1 MEKILQDTNI
11 PIQFATE
18 CETIALTVDSSMCM
32 PIGESIFSAIGS
44 ILRLKKRK
52 DKRVGITFRDVDSN
66 LLLGAIVGYQ
76 GSDDEEEAKEEVK
89 EEVKETKKGKGK
101 GKSKAKSKEDK
112 KEEKE
117 EESNDSGNWYLQFT
131 LDEEELKGDD
141 IEILPSSSPDF
152 IDAVYKVLIT
162 EFRYRISEGVQVS
175 TNMFS
180 IMDAFIKTLLHWLD
194 QNADAKEEVTV
205 KLENYFEATVA
216 IEDEEKVIAILPLG
230 SLKRAIK
237 SDIDLEK

>member
-1 MEKILQDTNI
+1 MEKLIQDTNI

-32 PIGESIFSAIGS
+32 PIGESIFSAIGT

-89 EEVKETKKGKGK
+89 ETKKGKGK
-101 GKSKAKSKEDK
+101 GKSKGKSKEDK
-112 KEEKE
+112 KEDKKE

-131 LDEEELKGDD
+131 LDEEEFKGDD
-141 IEILPSSSPDF
+141 IEIVPSSSPDF
-152 IDAVYKVLIT
+152 IDAVYKQLVT
-162 EFRYRISEGVQVS
+162 EFSYRISEGVQVN

-180 IMDAFIKTLLHWLD
+180 IIDTFIKTLLNWLD

-205 KLENYFEATVA
+205 TLENYFEATVA

>member
-32 PIGESIFSAIGS
+32 PIGESIFSAIGT

-76 GSDDEEEAKEEVK
+76 GSDEEEEIK

>member
-32 PIGESIFSAIGS
+32 PIGESIFSAIGTV
-44 ILRLKKRK
+44 LRLKKRK

-76 GSDDEEEAKEEVK
+76 GSDEEEEA
-89 EEVKETKKGKGK
+89 KETKKGKGK
-101 GKSKAKSKEDK
+101 SKSKGKSKEDK
-112 KEEKE
+112 KEEIKE
-117 EESNDSGNWYLQFT
+117 EESDDSGNWYLQFT
-131 LDEEELKGDD
+131 LDEEEFKGDD
-141 IEILPSSSPDF
+141 IEIVPSSSPDF
-152 IDAVYKVLIT
+152 IDAVYKQLIT
-162 EFRYRISEGVQVS
+162 EFRYRISEGVQVN

-180 IMDAFIKTLLHWLD
+180 IIDAFIKTLLHWLD

>member
-89 EEVKETKKGKGK
+89 ETKKGKGK

-162 EFRYRISEGVQVS
+162 EFRYRISEGFQVS

-216 IEDEEKVIAILPLG
+216 IEDEEKVIAILPSG

>member
-32 PIGESIFSAIGS
+32 PIGESIFSAIGT

-76 GSDDEEEAKEEVK
+76 GSDEEEEIK

-216 IEDEEKVIAILPLG
+216 IEDEEKVIAILPSG

>member
-1 MEKILQDTNI
+1 MEKILKDTNI

-18 CETIALTVDSSMCM
+18 CETMAFTVDSSMCM
-32 PIGESIFSAIGS
+32 PIGESIFSAIGT

-76 GSDDEEEAKEEVK
+76 GSDDEEETK
-89 EEVKETKKGKGK
+89 EEVKETKKSKGK

-162 EFRYRISEGVQVS
+162 EFRYRFSDGVPVN

-216 IEDEEKVIAILPLG
+216 IEDEEKVIAILPSG

>member
-1 MEKILQDTNI
+1 MEKLIQDTNI

-32 PIGESIFSAIGS
+32 PIGESIFSAIGTV
-44 ILRLKKRK
+44 LRLKKRK

-76 GSDDEEEAKEEVK
+76 GSDEEEEAK

-101 GKSKAKSKEDK
+101 SKSKGKSKEDK
-112 KEEKE
+112 KEENKE
-117 EESNDSGNWYLQFT
+117 EESDDSGNWYLQFT
-131 LDEEELKGDD
+131 LDEEEFKGDD
-141 IEILPSSSPDF
+141 IEIVPSSSPDF
-152 IDAVYKVLIT
+152 IDAVYKQLVT
-162 EFRYRISEGVQVS
+162 EFSYRISEGVQVN

-180 IMDAFIKTLLHWLD
+180 IIDTFIKTLLHWLD

-205 KLENYFEATVA
+205 TLENYFEATVA

>member
-32 PIGESIFSAIGS
+32 PIGESIFSAIGTV
-44 ILRLKKRK
+44 LRLKKRK

-76 GSDDEEEAKEEVK
+76 GSDEEEEAK

-101 GKSKAKSKEDK
+101 SKSKGKSKEDK
-112 KEEKE
+112 KEEIKE
-117 EESNDSGNWYLQFT
+117 EESDDSGNWYLQFT
-131 LDEEELKGDD
+131 LDEEEFKGDD
-141 IEILPSSSPDF
+141 IEIVPSSSPDF
-152 IDAVYKVLIT
+152 IDAVYKQLIT
-162 EFRYRISEGVQVS
+162 EFRYRISEGVQVN

-180 IMDAFIKTLLHWLD
+180 IIDAFIKTLLHWLD